1 MLNINH
7 KRFENFKAALMQK
20 KKNIYSDRVLGETH
34 GSTLITG

>member
-7 KRFENFKAALMQK
+7 KRFENFKAALMQ